1 MPRSARQL
9 ASEKAYRAR
18 PEYNARRRQLFL
30 VAYRADETFRAQIL
44 ARSKRYYEAHKE
56 EISAHRAARLAEAR
70 QHEDEEWRAKQA
82 DGVEVPRHILKRWEN
97 AARESEAAISSRPV
111 DNGEAGGHRE
121 LCVEDV
127 AETHASKEAGCHRGG

>member
-56 EISAHRAARLAEAR
+56 DREARLAEAR

-82 DGVEVPRHILKRWEN
+82 DGVEVPRHILKRWAN

-111 DNGEAGGHRE
+111 DNGEAGGHRQ
-121 LCVEDV
+121 LCVEAV
-127 AETHASKEAGCHRGG
+127 AETHAGKEAGCHRGG

>member
-18 PEYNARRRQLFL
+18 PEYNVRRRQLFP

-70 QHEDEEWRAKQA
+70 QQEDEEWRAKQA

-111 DNGEAGGHRE
+111 NNGEAGGHRE
-121 LCVEDV
+121 LCVEAV

>member
-18 PEYNARRRQLFL
+18 PEYNVRRRQLFL

-70 QHEDEEWRAKQA
+70 QQEDEEWRAKQA

-97 AARESEAAISSRPV
+97 AARESEAV
-111 DNGEAGGHRE
+111 F
-121 LCVEDV
+121 LLVM
-127 AETHASKEAGCHRGG
+127 

>member
-9 ASEKAYRAR
+9 AYEKAYRAR

-56 EISAHRAARLAEAR
+56 DRAARLAEAR

-82 DGVEVPRHILKRWEN
+82 DGVEVPRHILKRWAN

-111 DNGEAGGHRE
+111 DNGEAGGHRQ
-121 LCVEDV
+121 LCVEAV
-127 AETHASKEAGCHRGG
+127 AETHAGKEAGCHRGG